1 MLKTIATV
9 VNYTCKSFIKLT
21 PGRTSFKTF
30 LLVPHYFVVVV
41 HVAKMFSEAIF
52 FPLHIKKCSVK
63 LLGEVWFQGLRLAQD
78 LPGDCPLFSPS
89 DDRYAKTQNKMSLVC
104 TKRIKEILCT
114 CQNCG

>member
-1 MLKTIATV
+1 M
-9 VNYTCKSFIKLT
+9 
-21 PGRTSFKTF
+21 
-30 LLVPHYFVVVV
+30 PHYFVVVV

-78 LPGDCPLFSPS
+78 LPGDCPLLFPS